1 MIEGKIYEIS
11 VKSDKRNRKVKMKFI
26 EELNNEIYLFKHPRG
41 YKECFLD
48 KLNNIDYKLKEC

>member
-26 EELNNEIYLFKHPRG
+26 EELNNEIPPLLLKFSSL
-41 YKECFLD
+41 LD
-48 KLNNIDYKLKEC
+48 VINFRVVFFTFALR

>member
-41 YKECFLD
+41 YKESFLK